1 MKTLLTPVQVLRHAF
16 GGGEYLPPETIAEAD
31 IAAAE
36 QRYLLPVLG
45 TALYEELLA
54 GEHAAFTADYLA
66 PALARFTRLLVQPRL
81 DLRTGRIGTLAPES
95 DNGTVPDETALRA
108 LRRSL
113 RCEADA
119 LLRRAVAHLEAHAA
133 LFPAYDSDR
142 NPLNRCTTDGGFVQI
157 R

>member
-1 MKTLLTPVQVLRHAF
+1 MYFSSIPEAYAPVGAPLRYTLTGF
-16 GGGEYLPPETIAEAD
+16 DSIYLE
-31 IAAAE
+31 
-36 QRYLLPVLG
+36 G
-45 TALYEELLA
+45 A
-54 GEHAAFTADYLA
+54 GEI
-66 PALARFTRLLVQPRL
+66 RFTRLLVQPRL

-95 DNGTVPDETALRA
+95 DNGTAPDETALRA

>member
-16 GGGEYLPPETIAEAD
+16 GGGEYLPPETITEAD

-36 QRYLLPVLG
+36 ERYLRPVLG
-45 TALYEELLA
+45 AALHDRLLE
-54 GEHAAFTADYLA
+54 GGHAAFTANYIA

-95 DNGTVPDETALRA
+95 DNGSAPDKTALHA

-113 RCEADA
+113 RCEANA
-119 LLRRAVAHLEAHAA
+119 LLRRAAAYLDAHAA
-133 LFPAYDSDR
+133 EFPTYDPDR

-157 R
+157 H